1 MVMRVVGFD
10 PRNGPAQPSP
20 AQPGPARPGP
30 ARSGPRAPGA
40 STHPMCPPSRDLFG
54 SFDFSR
60 AATSLSLFHL
70 SLPVVP

>member
-1 MVMRVVGFD
+1 MVVRVVGFD
-10 PRNGPAQPSP
+10 PRCDPAQSSPAQPSP
-20 AQPGPARPGP
+20 AQ
-30 ARSGPRAPGA
+30 SGP
-40 STHPMCPPSRDLFG
+40 PSPDLFG

>member
-1 MVMRVVGFD
+1 MVVCVVGFD
-10 PRNGPAQPSP
+10 PRCDLVQPS
-20 AQPGPARPGP
+20 PARPGP
-30 ARSGPRAPGA
+30 ARAPLAPLLSPMRAP
-40 STHPMCPPSRDLFG
+40 PSPDLFG

>member
-1 MVMRVVGFD
+1 MVVLVVGFD
-10 PRNGPAQPSP
+10 LRSDPVQPSP
-20 AQPGPARPGP
+20 VQPGPVLLARPWRP
-30 ARSGPRAPGA
+30 SSPPCA
-40 STHPMCPPSRDLFG
+40 PPSPDLFG

>member
-1 MVMRVVGFD
+1 MVVCVVGFD
-10 PRNGPAQPSP
+10 PRCAPVQPSP
-20 AQPGPARPGP
+20 AWPGPARAPLAP
-30 ARSGPRAPGA
+30 LLSPMRAP
-40 STHPMCPPSRDLFG
+40 PSPELFG